1 MKRNW
6 KRWPNLIEKDLTLL
20 GSTAIE
26 DKLQV
31 GVPRTIEQLMKAN
44 IAVWVLTGDK
54 QDTAINIGQACSL
67 ITPQM
72 KLRVINVEDLVKK
85 ENEGEIDSA
94 TFQRLAM
101 ASVKEQIEAGL
112 VDAEAAIQL
121 DADVGMVIDGRSL
134 TLALKPELAGSFLA
148 LGTQVQRGY
157 LLPRVAF
164 TKGARDNSRE
174 GFWTHHARYR

>member
-1 MKRNW
+1 MRGQSAVCARCASRVESSTLLSTLAWNEKFIEASQALQNREE
-6 KRWPNLIEKDLTLL
+6 KLEEVANLIEKDLTLL

-72 KLRVINVEDLVKK
+72 KLRVINVEDLVKQ
-85 ENEGEIDSA
+85 ENERRDR
-94 TFQRLAM
+94 QRDI
-101 ASVKEQIEAGL
+101 STPRHGL
-112 VDAEAAIQL
+112 SEG
-121 DADVGMVIDGRSL
+121 AD
-134 TLALKPELAGSFLA
+134 
-148 LGTQVQRGY
+148 
-157 LLPRVAF
+157 
-164 TKGARDNSRE
+164 
-174 GFWTHHARYR
+174 